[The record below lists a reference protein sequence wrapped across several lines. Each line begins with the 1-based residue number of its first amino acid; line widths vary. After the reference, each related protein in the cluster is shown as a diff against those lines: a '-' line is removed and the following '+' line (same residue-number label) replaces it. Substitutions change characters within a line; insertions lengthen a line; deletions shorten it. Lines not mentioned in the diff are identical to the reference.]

1 MRKITFLISF
11 ISLYSFVCAG
21 VTGKVSGRITNADS
35 GEPLIGANVILKGTV
50 LGAASDLDGY
60 FNILNVRPG
69 YYDLQVNMIGFA
81 EKSVTNVRVEIDLTA
96 FINKLV
102 AFSTLR
108 GPEVTRKIST
118 LSFFAVLFSKA
129 KCVSTN
135 FGSMLCFSQK
145 NFL

>member
-60 FNILNVRPG
+60 FNILNVRP
-69 YYDLQVNMIGFA
+69 VN
-81 EKSVTNVRVEIDLTA
+81 LL
-96 FINKLV
+96 INKEANLFPLQNEAAIDYYLYINIGWNIFSYCNLFLV
-102 AFSTLR
+102 
-108 GPEVTRKIST
+108 
-118 LSFFAVLFSKA
+118 
-129 KCVSTN
+129 
-135 FGSMLCFSQK
+135 
-145 NFL
+145 